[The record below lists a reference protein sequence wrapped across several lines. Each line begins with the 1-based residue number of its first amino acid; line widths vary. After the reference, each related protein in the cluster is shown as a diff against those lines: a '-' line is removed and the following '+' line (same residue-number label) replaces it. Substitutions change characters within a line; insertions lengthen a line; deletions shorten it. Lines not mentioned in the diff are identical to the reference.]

1 MLQPMEALV
10 KFLKLSLNLSSQV
23 TWIILREIKGY
34 IIVYSDIMA
43 TSKGRDKVFSLYQY
57 IIDLYVKCMASSELY
72 GDYVKMDLIYTV
84 RAAKLVKDNI
94 SSGRKVFKFLKFI
107 DEYNAFIELFA
118 KGGKIEVDDF
128 KKRAVS
134 TFSKLTKFAGIF
146 YYLFDNFVWIAD
158 MGAIRKEIIESVI
171 NYRNVKDMFSL
182 LKNSCETLK
191 SLINA
196 NISFTK
202 QRQLDQKFE
211 KTNQDLVISQDE
223 RATDM
228 AIKLIQ

>member
-1 MLQPMEALV
+1 VEEYEYRMYQPIHLA
-10 KFLKLSLNLSSQV
+10 LKLLRGSIRISSEV
-23 TWIILREIKGY
+23 TKIILREVSGY

-43 TSKGRDKVFSLYQY
+43 TSKGRDKIFSLYQY
-57 IIDLYVKCMASSELY
+57 IIDLYVKCMSASDMY

-94 SSGRKVFKFLKFI
+94 SSGRKCFKFLKFI

-118 KGGKIEVDDF
+118 KGGKIEVGDF
-128 KKRAVS
+128 KKRAIS
-134 TFSKLTKFAGIF
+134 WLSKLTKFCGIF

-158 MGAIRKEIIESVI
+158 MGAIRKEFIHKFGID
-171 NYRNVKDMFSL
+171 YRNVKDMFSL
-182 LKNSCETLK
+182 LKNSCETFK

-202 QRQLDQKFE
+202 
-211 KTNQDLVISQDE
+211 
-223 RATDM
+223 
-228 AIKLIQ
+228 